1 MFTYLRIC
9 FIQRKTW
16 CRQNRQM
23 ITTLNIVVLVS
34 RPIPPLCWCWYIW
47 LLFSLFI
54 SNTTHIKDNS
64 LQLSLQFIE
73 YTELKNGT
81 SWIPFGK
88 ISLVTL
94 NYKFIC
100 FAFKKIA
107 QYMLSIASRYSV
119 IQNEKQSNL
128 DCFWRLNLKKLEK
141 KNCAI
146 CNNYENKKFISVI
159 FSFQLLSYLIV
170 DIDSTAFSQTVYQFI
185 FFQCHFYFLHNTETI
200 ILGLQN

>member
-34 RPIPPLCWCWYIW
+34 RTLSRPIPPLCWCWYIW
-47 LLFSLFI
+47 LPFSLFI
-54 SNTTHIKDNS
+54 SNTTHINDNS

-73 YTELKNGT
+73 YTELKNAT
-81 SWIPFGK
+81 RWIPFGK

-107 QYMLSIASRYSV
+107 QYMLSIASIFRNTKWKA
-119 IQNEKQSNL
+119 IKL
-128 DCFWRLNLKKLEK
+128 GLLLKIESKEIGEK
-141 KNCAI
+141 KIVPFATITRIRN
-146 CNNYENKKFISVI
+146 
-159 FSFQLLSYLIV
+159 SYLSFFPSNYYLISLSLLIQLPSV
-170 DIDSTAFSQTVYQFI
+170 KQYISLFFSAP
-185 FFQCHFYFLHNTETI
+185 L
-200 ILGLQN
+200 LLPP

>member
-34 RPIPPLCWCWYIW
+34 RTLSRPIPPLCWCWYIW
-47 LLFSLFI
+47 LPFSLFI
-54 SNTTHIKDNS
+54 SNTTHINDNS

-81 SWIPFGK
+81 RWIPFGK

-107 QYMLSIASRYSV
+107 QYMLSIASIFRNTKWKAIKLGLLLKIESKE
-119 IQNEKQSNL
+119 N
-128 DCFWRLNLKKLEK
+128 WRK

-159 FSFQLLSYLIV
+159 FSFQLLSYLTV
-170 DIDSTAFSQTVYQFI
+170 AIDSTAFSQTVYQFI
-185 FFQCHFYFLHNTETI
+185 FFSATSTSSITRKQ
-200 ILGLQN
+200 

>member
-34 RPIPPLCWCWYIW
+34 RTLSRPIPPLCWCWYIW
-47 LLFSLFI
+47 LPFSLFI
-54 SNTTHIKDNS
+54 SNTTHINDNS

-81 SWIPFGK
+81 RWIPFGK

-107 QYMLSIASRYSV
+107 QYMLSIASIFRNTKWKAIKLGLLLKIESKE
-119 IQNEKQSNL
+119 N
-128 DCFWRLNLKKLEK
+128 WRK

-159 FSFQLLSYLIV
+159 FSFQLLSYLTV
-170 DIDSTAFSQTVYQFI
+170 AIDSTAFSQTVYQFI
-185 FFQCHFYFLHNTETI
+185 FFSATFTSSITRKQ
-200 ILGLQN
+200 

>member
-34 RPIPPLCWCWYIW
+34 RTLSSPIPPLCWCWYIW
-47 LLFSLFI
+47 LPFSLFI
-54 SNTTHIKDNS
+54 SNTTHINDNS

-81 SWIPFGK
+81 RWIPFGK

-107 QYMLSIASRYSV
+107 QYMLSIASIFRNTKWKAIKLGLLLKIESKE
-119 IQNEKQSNL
+119 IGE
-128 DCFWRLNLKKLEK
+128 KKL
-141 KNCAI
+141 CHLQ
-146 CNNYENKKFISVI
+146 
-159 FSFQLLSYLIV
+159 QLR
-170 DIDSTAFSQTVYQFI
+170 
-185 FFQCHFYFLHNTETI
+185 E
-200 ILGLQN
+200 